1 MELIGDQAKEYRFV
15 LILKLRE
22 EKKSQ
27 KAIAALT
34 GCSQGWVSKVLKRYK
49 GKSVEAIKVK
59 GKAKG
64 NESRL
69 TKADLLSLQARLT
82 EGALHHGFETDN
94 WSRERIAELIK
105 TQFGQSYHVS
115 HISKLMQKI
124 GFSLQKPKTKSY
136 RKDEQAA
143 IKWKE
148 EQLPALKKKRMT
160 KVFYSFIQMRRA
172 SR

>member
-1 MELIGDQAKEYRFV
+1 MELKGDQAKEYRFG
-15 LILKLRE
+15 LILKLSK

-27 KAIAALT
+27 KAIAELT

-49 GKSVEAIKVK
+49 GKSAEAIKVK
-59 GKAKG
+59 GKPKG

-69 TKADLLSLQARLT
+69 TRADFLALEERLL

-105 TQFGQSYHVS
+105 TQFGTSYHVS

-136 RKDEQAA
+136 RKDEQAVV
-143 IKWKE
+143 KWKE
-148 EQLPALKKKRMT
+148 NELPAIKK
-160 KVFYSFIQMRRA
+160 SE
-172 SR
+172 